1 MNPFRTSLDH
11 FPGNAR
17 NVSDTGIRGPNPPI
31 FRREER
37 HELRYQLSIGSA
49 ILLSWIAWL
58 LPNII
63 RMRAA
68 DAFGVIFYRLSS
80 TYSANVER
88 NVRQVLGP
96 ETTDMQVVACV
107 KSIFR
112 TSARNFVDLIVT
124 PRHPTSFFK
133 DTLQIVEGD
142 ISIVHEAQAHGNGV
156 IFITGHVGCF
166 DFTGQALLAHGF
178 PLTIV
183 TGRTTSRFIFDGVT
197 HLRRSHGNILVEPT
211 PSGVRH
217 AYRALRRNECTVFVV
232 DRDFFQ
238 NGRSGPFFGKI
249 TTLPPGAVRIARDT
263 GAMVVPIISQRSQ
276 KGHALQILEPFTVA
290 KTADVEGDLDDGMR
304 KIVAALEYGIR
315 EHVDQWAMFQNVWP
329 EQAPATIRVFPVG
342 SPLESELLERVVAVL
357 PERKPSVRKHH
368 ATSLFSPFARF
379 RRKFVKKH

>member
-1 MNPFRTSLDH
+1 MHT
-11 FPGNAR
+11 
-17 NVSDTGIRGPNPPI
+17 
-31 FRREER
+31 
-37 HELRYQLSIGSA
+37 
-49 ILLSWIAWL
+49 
-58 LPNII
+58 
-63 RMRAA
+63 A
-68 DAFGVIFYRLSS
+68 DGFGVLFYRLSS

-96 ETTDMQVVACV
+96 EATNEQVAACV

-124 PRHPTSFFK
+124 PQHPTRFFR

-142 ISIVHEAQAHGNGV
+142 MSIVREAKAHGKGV
-156 IFITGHVGCF
+156 IFVTGHVGCF

-197 HLRRSHGNILVEPT
+197 HLRRSHGNNLVEPT

-217 AYRALRRNECTVFVV
+217 AYRALRRNECTVFVA

-238 NGRSGPFFGKI
+238 NGRSSQFFGKL

-263 GAMVVPIISQRSQ
+263 GAMVVPIISQRQ
-276 KGHALQILEPFTVA
+276 RAGHALQILEPFTVA
-290 KTADVEGDLDDGMR
+290 KTADVDGDLDDGMR

-315 EHVDQWAMFQNVWP
+315 AHIGQWAMFQSVWP
-329 EQAPATIRVFPVG
+329 KQAPASIRVFPVG
-342 SPLESELLERVVAVL
+342 SPLESELLERVAAVL
-357 PERKPSVRKHH
+357 PERKPSARKRH
-368 ATSLFSPFARF
+368 ATSLLSPFAKLRTTLM
-379 RRKFVKKH
+379 KKR